1 MTDLRNRLSAE
12 THSHQLDV
20 NLLIV
25 CLGDLTRMLTNQD
38 PIHHMR
44 ALVRQWEESIP
55 GRALEERIV
64 QGGRAI
70 DQLRGQRARRRSG
83 KLWLG
88 FLRLIRA

>member
-1 MTDLRNRLSAE
+1 MTELQNRLVAE

-20 NLLIV
+20 ILLIV

-44 ALVRQWEESIP
+44 ALVHQWEESIP

-64 QGGRAI
+64 QGERAV
-70 DQLRGQRARRRSG
+70 D
-83 KLWLG
+83 
-88 FLRLIRA
+88 

>member
-1 MTDLRNRLSAE
+1 MTELRNRLSVE

-20 NLLIV
+20 DLLIV

-44 ALVRQWEESIP
+44 ALVRKWEESIP

-64 QGGRAI
+64 QGERAI
-70 DQLRGQRARRRSG
+70 DRLRGQRARRRSG
-83 KLWLG
+83 E
-88 FLRLIRA
+88 

>member
-1 MTDLRNRLSAE
+1 MTELWNRLSVE

-38 PIHHMR
+38 LIHHMR
-44 ALVRQWEESIP
+44 ALVCQWEESIP

-64 QGGRAI
+64 QGERAI
-70 DQLRGQRARRRSG
+70 DRLRGQWAWCQSG
-83 KLWLG
+83 E
-88 FLRLIRA
+88 

>member
-1 MTDLRNRLSAE
+1 M
-12 THSHQLDV
+12 

-64 QGGRAI
+64 QGERAI
-70 DQLRGQRARRRSG
+70 D
-83 KLWLG
+83 
-88 FLRLIRA
+88 

>member
-1 MTDLRNRLSAE
+1 MTELRNWLSAE

-38 PIHHMR
+38 PIHMR
-44 ALVRQWEESIP
+44 VLLRQWEESIP

-64 QGGRAI
+64 QGERGI
-70 DQLRGQRARRRSG
+70 D
-83 KLWLG
+83 
-88 FLRLIRA
+88 

>member
-1 MTDLRNRLSAE
+1 MTALRNRLSEE

-44 ALVRQWEESIP
+44 VLVCQWEESIP

-64 QGGRAI
+64 QGERAI
-70 DQLRGQRARRRSG
+70 DRLRGQQARRRSG
-83 KLWLG
+83 E
-88 FLRLIRA
+88 

>member
-1 MTDLRNRLSAE
+1 MTALRNCLSEE

-64 QGGRAI
+64 QGERAI

-83 KLWLG
+83 E
-88 FLRLIRA
+88 

>member
-1 MTDLRNRLSAE
+1 MTELWNRLSVE

-38 PIHHMR
+38 LIHHMR

-64 QGGRAI
+64 QGERAI
-70 DQLRGQRARRRSG
+70 D
-83 KLWLG
+83 
-88 FLRLIRA
+88 

>member
-1 MTDLRNRLSAE
+1 MTALWNRLSEE

-64 QGGRAI
+64 QGERAI
-70 DQLRGQRARRRSG
+70 DRLRGQWAQRQSG
-83 KLWLG
+83 E
-88 FLRLIRA
+88 

>member
-1 MTDLRNRLSAE
+1 MTELRNRLSAE

-38 PIHHMR
+38 PIHYMR

-64 QGGRAI
+64 QGERAI
-70 DQLRGQRARRRSG
+70 DRLRGQQARCWSG
-83 KLWLG
+83 E
-88 FLRLIRA
+88 

>member
-1 MTDLRNRLSAE
+1 MTKLQNQLSAK

-55 GRALEERIV
+55 GRVLEERIV
-64 QGGRAI
+64 QGERQCCAS
-70 DQLRGQRARRRSG
+70 Q
-83 KLWLG
+83 
-88 FLRLIRA
+88 

>member
-1 MTDLRNRLSAE
+1 MTELRNRLSAE
-12 THSHQLDV
+12 THSHQPDV

-64 QGGRAI
+64 QGERAI
-70 DQLRGQRARRRSG
+70 DQLRGQRARCRSSE
-83 KLWLG
+83 
-88 FLRLIRA
+88 

>member
-1 MTDLRNRLSAE
+1 MAGLRNQLAAE

-20 NLLIV
+20 NLLTV

-44 ALVRQWEESIP
+44 ALVHQWEESIP

-64 QGGRAI
+64 QGERAI
-70 DQLRGQRARRRSG
+70 NQLMGQWAH
-83 KLWLG
+83 
-88 FLRLIRA
+88 

>member
-1 MTDLRNRLSAE
+1 MTELRNQLAAE
-12 THSHQLDV
+12 THFHQLDV

-25 CLGDLTRMLTNQD
+25 CLGDLTRMPTNPD

-64 QGGRAI
+64 QGERAI
-70 DQLRGQRARRRSG
+70 DRSRGQQAHHWSG
-83 KLWLG
+83 V
-88 FLRLIRA
+88 

>member
-1 MTDLRNRLSAE
+1 MTELRNRLSAE

-44 ALVRQWEESIP
+44 ALVCQWEESIP

-64 QGGRAI
+64 QGERAI
-70 DQLRGQRARRRSG
+70 D
-83 KLWLG
+83 
-88 FLRLIRA
+88 

>member
-1 MTDLRNRLSAE
+1 MLAE
-12 THSHQLDV
+12 SHSHQLDV

-64 QGGRAI
+64 QGERAI
-70 DQLRGQRARRRSG
+70 DQLTSG
-83 KLWLG
+83 KG
-88 FLRLIRA
+88 EKPYNND

>member
-1 MTDLRNRLSAE
+1 MTELRNRLAAE

-64 QGGRAI
+64 QGERAV
-70 DQLRGQRARRRSG
+70 DRLRGQRARRRSG
-83 KLWLG
+83 E
-88 FLRLIRA
+88 

>member
-1 MTDLRNRLSAE
+1 MTELWNWLAAE

-64 QGGRAI
+64 QGERAI
-70 DQLRGQRARRRSG
+70 DRLRGQRARRRSG
-83 KLWLG
+83 E
-88 FLRLIRA
+88 